1 MSKNDE
7 PGDRIPPDRAAAH
20 PDQDIIDYFEHCLTM
35 ARQGRVVFVVA
46 SVGMVLP
53 SNQPQAGDQRNPDR
67 FSVAVGGF
75 LGQTSFF
82 LHPDSRAST
91 LDDVCR
97 GAAHGAA
104 RLREVA
110 APVSSEKSS

>member
-1 MSKNDE
+1 MSKKEDQ
-7 PGDRIPPDRAAAH
+7 IPPDRAAEH
-20 PDQDIIDYFEHCLTM
+20 PDQAIIDYLEHCLTM

-46 SVGMVLP
+46 SVGMALP

-75 LGQTSFF
+75 LGQTSFL
-82 LHPDSRAST
+82 LHPESRTSA

-97 GAAHGAA
+97 GAAHAAA
-104 RLREVA
+104 RLRETA
-110 APVSSEKSS
+110 TPISPEKVS